1 MRSKGMRRISLIEW
15 LVKMCGNRSRADEF
29 IVILHGAAMFS
40 KAFVQLAFGLPNVL
54 FFTLKVTVQVN

>member
-1 MRSKGMRRISLIEW
+1 MIEW